1 LISGIYKLID
11 SSLVHEQKF
20 DIVSNNLSN
29 LDTEGFKK
37 DLISFHRT
45 LAMQNATAID
55 FSPGPVRYTGNT
67 LDVAL
72 DTPGFFK
79 LQTPRGVRYTR
90 DGSFKL
96 NAEGMLVTSNGDS
109 VLGENG
115 PISINGNDV
124 KIANDG
130 TVVVDGGTVGRML
143 LVDFEQKGLLKKET
157 SSCYLYQGDEKDAK
171 TAEAVEIQQGYVEES
186 NVNLTEEMI
195 KLIETQRACE
205 TAQKAIQVFAEVNSK
220 LVGDASLFQ

>member
-1 LISGIYKLID
+1 MTKRITGVIKLISGIYKLID

-37 DLISFHRT
+37 DIISFHRT
-45 LAMQNATAID
+45 LAMQNRTAID
-55 FSPGPVRYTGNT
+55 FSPGPVRYTGST

-79 LQTPRGVRYTR
+79 IQTPRGVRYTR

-96 NAEGMLVTSNGDS
+96 DAASMLVTQNGDT

-115 PISINGNDV
+115 PIAINGKDV
-124 KIANDG
+124 KIAHDG
-130 TVVVDGGTVGRML
+130 RVIVDGGTVGSMSV
-143 LVDFEQKGLLKKET
+143 VDFDQKELLKKET
-157 SSCYLYQGDEKDAK
+157 ESCYIYQGSENDAGRS
-171 TAEAVEIQQGYVEES
+171 T
-186 NVNLTEEMI
+186 
-195 KLIETQRACE
+195 R
-205 TAQKAIQVFAEVNSK
+205 
-220 LVGDASLFQ
+220 